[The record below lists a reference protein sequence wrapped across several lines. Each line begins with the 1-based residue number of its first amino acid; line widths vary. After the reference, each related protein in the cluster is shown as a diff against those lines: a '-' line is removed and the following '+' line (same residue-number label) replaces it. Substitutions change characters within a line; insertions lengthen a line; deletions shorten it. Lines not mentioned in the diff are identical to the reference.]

1 MKTYIVGVRE
11 VHVSHMEVEANSP
24 EEAVKKVVEG
34 EGEETYLEYSHPLD
48 KDLWTVEEKK

>member
-48 KDLWTVEEKK
+48 KDLWTVEVKK